1 MKKHTLLFGTLILA
15 SLVACGGGGGGG
27 NAVPP
32 PPPPPPANAT
42 TLAYT
47 DPVSVPAGAFQFKK
61 ASSQGGRLVLELHGP
76 ATALRGS
83 GIVLT
88 LNVDATKAAWAS
100 LGPDLV
106 TPGSVL
112 SLGSGTPILKG
123 KASGGTLQ
131 VAIAEKGLASAKV
144 LTGPLLQVALE
155 LKTGVAANTAIV
167 PTVDL
172 AKSKVLLADG
182 TLAPVA
188 DLKFGTLTA
197 Q

>member
-1 MKKHTLLFGTLILA
+1 MNKHKLLLGTLVLA

-27 NAVPP
+27 QVTPP
-32 PPPPPPANAT
+32 PPPPPVNAT
-42 TLAYT
+42 TLSYT

-61 ASSQGGRLVLELHGP
+61 SSSQGGRLVLELHGP
-76 ATALRGS
+76 ATALRGA

-88 LNVDATKAAWAS
+88 LNVDTTKATWAS
-100 LGPDLV
+100 LGPDGV
-106 TPGSVL
+106 IPGSVL
-112 SLGSGTPILKG
+112 SLGPGTPILKG

-131 VAIAEKGLASAKV
+131 VVISEKGTASAKV
-144 LTGPLLQVALE
+144 LTGPLLQVALD
-155 LKTGVAANTAIV
+155 LKSGVSANTVIV

-182 TLAPVA
+182 SLAPVA